1 MLHFTSHVQVYTI
14 IMKEVKIQEEHDIMY
29 EKENDQLGKN
39 SCWIKRCGEKCI
51 PSIKKW
57 TTSDIIPSP

>member
-1 MLHFTSHVQVYTI
+1 
-14 IMKEVKIQEEHDIMY
+14 MKEVKIQEEHDIMY